1 MVWLFQWRN
10 VKKRIQMNFPLQ
22 ILMETLINP
31 QHLRDLI
38 LMVIDLVE
46 DLLALVADQVLLRQ
60 RLSLKQKI
68 QGMDALRDLDEPQEV
83 RRPK

>member
-1 MVWLFQWRN
+1 
-10 VKKRIQMNFPLQ
+10 
-22 ILMETLINP
+22 METLINP

-83 RRPK
+83 PRPK

>member
-1 MVWLFQWRN
+1 
-10 VKKRIQMNFPLQ
+10 
-22 ILMETLINP
+22 METLINL
-31 QHLRDLI
+31 QHLRDLT

-68 QGMDALRDLDEPQEV
+68 QGMDALLDLDEPQEV